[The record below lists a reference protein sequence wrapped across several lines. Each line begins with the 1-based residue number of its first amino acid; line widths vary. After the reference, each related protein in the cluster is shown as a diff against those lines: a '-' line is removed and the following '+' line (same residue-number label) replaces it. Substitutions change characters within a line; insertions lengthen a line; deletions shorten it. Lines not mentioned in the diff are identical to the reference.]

1 MSIIKDGKSCI
12 DIQIYDLVQAFDA
25 LWLADCMNDLYD
37 TLPAE
42 QQDEKV
48 ALMYEGNKFTD
59 IAVNT
64 AVGQTERVKIFETV
78 QQGGVFGPMMCSNT
92 IDKVGQ
98 KCFNRGEN
106 LYLYKSRVSILPLAM
121 CDDLLGSLLVDNHL
135 SH

>member
-1 MSIIKDGKSCI
+1 
-12 DIQIYDLVQAFDA
+12 
-25 LWLADCMNDLYD
+25 MNDLYD
-37 TLPAE
+37 TIPAE

-98 KCFNRGEN
+98 KCFNRGKTCIYTKAG
-106 LYLYKSRVSILPLAM
+106 LVSYPWLCVMI
-121 CDDLLGSLLVDNHL
+121 C
-135 SH
+135 